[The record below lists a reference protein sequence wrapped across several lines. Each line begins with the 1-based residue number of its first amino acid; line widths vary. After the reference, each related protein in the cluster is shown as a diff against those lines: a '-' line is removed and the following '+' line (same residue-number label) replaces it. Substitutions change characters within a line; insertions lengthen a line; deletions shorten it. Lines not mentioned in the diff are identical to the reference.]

1 MLSGTVSPISML
13 RRQLRTRVLAAALA
27 CALAPALAPA
37 LACGARPREPLTVG
51 VQRQPAAGLM
61 LFALQQGYFRHEGLD
76 VTAHEFASGRDGFRA
91 MMDGRI
97 DVAIVYSTPVLLQAF
112 EGPSPRILTVMHR
125 SGKNTALVARADRGI
140 RTPHDLRGKT
150 VGAPRDTN
158 AEFFLRTLLEFG
170 GVGWNEVRVVD
181 VRPQDVPDALAEGRI
196 DAAAVWTPIFDR
208 AERALGPGGSVTL
221 RSDVYSD
228 VSMLVTR
235 SEVVASRRG
244 ALKSALRALVRA
256 ERVASADPEQLFGAM
271 RAALPELQPD
281 ELRAQ
286 LGRVQLRLGAS
297 HLLVQNLRS
306 EAEWFTRA
314 GRVPRSTLDL
324 RSLVVT
330 DLLDEVEPELVTL
343 EGYP

>member
-1 MLSGTVSPISML
+1 ML
-13 RRQLRTRVLAAALA
+13 RRHLRTRVLAAALA
-27 CALAPALAPA
+27 CAFASALG
-37 LACGARPREPLTVG
+37 CGARPREALAVG

-61 LFALQQGYFRHEGLD
+61 LLALRQGYFRDQGLD

-97 DVAIVYSTPVLLQAF
+97 DAAIVYSTPVLLQAF
-112 EGPSPRILTVMHR
+112 QDPSPRILTVMHR

-140 RTPHDLRGKT
+140 RTAQDLRGK
-150 VGAPRDTN
+150 VVAVPHDTN

-170 GVGWNEVRVVD
+170 GVAWDEVRVVD
-181 VRPQDVPDALAEGRI
+181 ARPLDIPDALAEGRV

-208 AERALGPGGSVTL
+208 AQRALGPGGSVTL
-221 RSDVYSD
+221 HSDVYSD

-235 SEVVASRRG
+235 REVVASRRG
-244 ALKSALRALVRA
+244 ALKSALRALLRA
-256 ERVASADPEQLFGAM
+256 ERVAAADPEKLFGALH
-271 RAALPELQPD
+271 AALPELQPD
-281 ELRAQ
+281 ELRSQ
-286 LGRVQLRLGAS
+286 IGRVQLRLGAS

-314 GRVPRSTLDL
+314 GRVPKSTLDL
-324 RSLVVT
+324 RSLVAT
-330 DLLDEVEPELVTL
+330 DLLDEVEPEIVTL